1 MSPSFPPRRS
11 SDRTHRVGPPRRRA
25 DCTELDLKLPKR
37 REVRSSTNS
46 SPHVRVGSYS
56 LSSIT
61 IKYPNL
67 ALKPSQGGPRGSTCG
82 CHSFPM
88 STLEPWAL
96 PPRRHSRP
104 CRYRSARR
112 VQAANAISGFH
123 FERVRSEA
131 TTSEPQSQMTF
142 PYATSCL

>member
-88 STLEPWAL
+88 STLEPWAW
-96 PPRRHSRP
+96 PPRCHSRP

-112 VQAANAISGFH
+112 
-123 FERVRSEA
+123 SEEH
-131 TTSEPQSQMTF
+131 TSELQSLMRNS
-142 PYATSCL
+142 YAVFCLKNTHTKPKN